1 MKIYKYLLM
10 SALFVGAVSA
20 EAYAQQAKNLSGKVT
35 ELFDGKPE
43 VMVGVNINI
52 LNSQNRSIAGA
63 ITDMDGNFN
72 IRIPDEK
79 NLTIEISYIGK
90 KTIRIKYTGQARLD
104 VKMDDASQQISDVV
118 VTAARLDRNSM
129 GISPH
134 EQVSATQKVN
144 MEDLVAVAPVTTL
157 EDALQGQLGGVD
169 IVLGG
174 GDPGA
179 KASIQI
185 RGTSTLNANSD
196 PLIVIDGIP
205 YPSDI
210 SDDTDFSNL
219 DNDDLGALLNISP
232 QDIASVEVLKD
243 AAATAIWGTKGAN
256 GVLLINTKKGTVG
269 KTRFSFSTKFS
280 AKFEPESIPM
290 LNGDQYTA
298 LLQEAI
304 WNSANYM
311 GFSDMN
317 LLNLLNS
324 PEIGEDPDFEYYNE
338 YHQNTNWLDEIKR
351 NTSTWEN
358 NFSMSG
364 GGERATYRF
373 SLGYLTEGGT
383 TIGTGFNRLNS
394 SLDVTYKF
402 SDRLRF
408 NAYFSYTQSDRD
420 NNYFNIRK
428 EAFRKMPN
436 KSPYYIDP
444 ETGERTDQ
452 YFSRYNTDGSA
463 IDPEP
468 TKLDKTDDARNYN
481 PIALANDGEYNTLQ
495 RESKMNFNVEYKILP
510 ELTYK
515 AYISLNI
522 RNQKDRKFLP
532 QTATGLAWT
541 DEESNLSTDAASDL
555 LSINSENQLMYI
567 KNWGERHKLIANAI
581 FRTTDSRKSAY
592 NSMTYGNSS
601 ADLSDPIMGSTV
613 SKLTSSDTEERT
625 LSAIAAV
632 NYTFLNRYVF
642 NATVNYEG
650 NSSMGKSERWGLFPS
665 GGFAWHL
672 AEEPFMAST
681 RDWLDEFK
689 LRFSI
694 GQSGR
699 SASGTGIYLGAFAA
713 GDNYMDMSG
722 IKPTSMQLNR
732 LKWETTTEYNTGV
745 DIALFKNRLRF
756 TLDVY
761 QRYTRDLLQKDMKA
775 PTTTGYGEYKLKYYN
790 SGEMTNKGWEFRTDF
805 VAYENAD
812 WRVSGY
818 FNISRNVNEITELPM
833 NKTDEEY
840 TFDNGNYAIRN
851 EVGRPQG
858 SFYGYRYLGVYQNTE
873 ATYARDAE
881 GNVMRDIEGQP
892 IVMRNGT
899 AIVCPGD
906 AIYEDINH
914 DGVINQYDIVYLGN
928 AQPRF
933 YGGAGLTVSWKQLK
947 LTANFYGRYGMKV
960 VNQARMDNESM
971 YGTDNQSTAVLRR
984 WRNEGD
990 QTDIPRA
997 LYNQGYNYLGS
1008 DRFVEDASYL
1018 RLKSLS
1024 LTYRLPKTVSQKL
1037 RMNTVD
1043 VYVTGYNLFTWT
1055 KYTGQD
1061 PEVKPSSTL
1070 TKDTAMT
1077 PASIQFTC
1085 GVNLNF

>member
-10 SALFVGAVSA
+10 SALFVGSA
-20 EAYAQQAKNLSGKVT
+20 TTDVDAQVKNLSGKVT
-35 ELFDGKPE
+35 EIFDGKPE

-52 LNSQNRSIAGA
+52 VNSQNRSIAGA
-63 ITDMDGNFN
+63 ITDMNGNFN

-118 VTAARLDRNSM
+118 ITAARMDRNSM

-185 RGTSTLNANSD
+185 RGTSTLNASSD

-256 GVLLINTKKGTVG
+256 GVLMITTKKGTVG

-304 WNSANYM
+304 WNSANYT
-311 GFSDMN
+311 GFNTDYLD
-317 LLNLLNS
+317 LLNNT
-324 PEIGEDPDFEYYNE
+324 PEIGEDPNFEYYDE

-351 NTSTWEN
+351 NTQTWEN

-394 SLDVTYKF
+394 SLDITYKF

-444 ETGERTDQ
+444 VTGERTDQ
-452 YFSRYNTDGSA
+452 YFSRYNTESTV
-463 IDPEP
+463 IDPAP

-541 DEESNLSTDAASDL
+541 NEYSNLSTDAASDL

-581 FRTTDSRKSAY
+581 FRTSDSRKAAY

-601 ADLSDPIMGSTV
+601 SDLSDPIMGST
-613 SKLTSSDTEERT
+613 
-625 LSAIAAV
+625 
-632 NYTFLNRYVF
+632 VF

-672 AEEPFMAST
+672 AEEPFMNST

-699 SASGTGIYLGAFAA
+699 SASGTGVYIGAFEA

-722 IKPTSMQLNR
+722 IEPTTMQLNR

-756 TLDVY
+756 TVDVY
-761 QRYTRDLLQKDMKA
+761 QRFTRDLLQKDVKV

-805 VAYENAD
+805 VAYENKD

-818 FNISRNVNEITELPM
+818 FNISRNVNEITELPL

-881 GNVMRDIEGQP
+881 GNVMKDLDGQP

-960 VNQARMDNESM
+960 INQARMDNEAM
-971 YGTDNQSTAVLRR
+971 YNADNQSTAVLRR

-1024 LTYRLPKTVSQKL
+1024 LTYRLPKTITQRL

>member
-1 MKIYKYLLM
+1 MKLTKYLLV
-10 SALFVGAVSA
+10 SALLVGAA
-20 EAYAQQAKNLSGKVT
+20 ATDADAQVKNLSGKVT
-35 ELFDGKPE
+35 EIFNGKTE

-52 LNSQNRSIAGA
+52 VNSQNRSLVGA
-63 ITDMDGNFN
+63 ITDLNGNFN
-72 IRIPDEK
+72 ISVPDEK

-90 KTIRIKYTGQARLD
+90 KTVRIKYTGQSRLD
-104 VKMDDASQQISDVV
+104 VKLDDATQEVSEVV
-118 VTAARLDRNSM
+118 ITANRLDRNSM
-129 GISPH
+129 GISSH

-144 MEDLVAVAPVTTL
+144 LEELVAVAPVTSL

-179 KASIQI
+179 RASIQI

-256 GVLLINTKKGTVG
+256 GVLMITTKKGTVG
-269 KTRFSFSTKFS
+269 KTRFSFSTKYS

-304 WNSANYM
+304 WNSANYS
-311 GFSDMN
+311 GFNTTYLD
-317 LLNLLNS
+317 LLNNT
-324 PEIGEDPDFEYYNE
+324 PEIGEDPNFEYYNE
-338 YHQNTNWLDEIKR
+338 YHQNTNWLDEVKR
-351 NTSTWEN
+351 NTYTWEN

-373 SLGYLTEGGT
+373 ALGYLDEGGT

-394 SLDVTYKF
+394 SLDITYRF
-402 SDRLRF
+402 SDRLKF

-444 ETGERTDQ
+444 ETGLRTDQ
-452 YFSRYNTDGSA
+452 YFSRYNTESTV
-463 IDPEP
+463 IDAAPA
-468 TKLDKTDDARNYN
+468 KLDKTDDARNYN

-541 DEESNLSTDAASDL
+541 DSYSNLSTDASSDL
-555 LSINSENQLMYI
+555 LSINSENQLMFI
-567 KNWGERHKLIANAI
+567 KNWTDKHKIIANAI
-581 FRTTDSRKSAY
+581 FRTTDSRKAAY
-592 NSMTYGNSS
+592 NSMTYGNASS
-601 ADLSDPIMGSTV
+601 DLSDPIMGSTV
-613 SKLTSSDTEERT
+613 QKLTSSDTEERT
-625 LSAIAAV
+625 LSGILAF
-632 NYTFLNRYVF
+632 NYTLLNRYVF
-642 NATVNYEG
+642 NATVNMEG
-650 NSSMGKSERWGLFPS
+650 NSSMGKSERWGTFPA
-665 GGFAWHL
+665 GGFAWHI
-672 AEEPFMAST
+672 AEEPFM
-681 RDWLDEFK
+681 RNIDWLSELK
-689 LRFSI
+689 LRFSV

-699 SASGTGIYLGAFAA
+699 SASGTGVYIGAFEA

-722 IKPTSMQLNR
+722 IKPTTMQLNR
-732 LKWETTTEYNTGV
+732 LKWETTTEYNTGL
-745 DIALFKNRLRF
+745 DISVLHNRLRF
-756 TLDVY
+756 TFDVY
-761 QRYTRDLLQKDMKA
+761 QRYTRDLLQKDVKV

-805 VAYENAD
+805 TAYENKD

-818 FNISRNVNEITELPM
+818 FNISRNVNKITELPI

-858 SFYGYRYLGVYQNTE
+858 SFYGYRYLGVYQNKE

-881 GNVMRDIEGQP
+881 GNVMKDIEGQP

-899 AIVCPGD
+899 AVVAPGD

-914 DGVINQYDIVYLGN
+914 DGVINQYDIVYLGS

-933 YGGAGLTVSWKQLK
+933 FGGAGLTVSWKSLK
-947 LTANFYGRYGMKV
+947 LTANFYGRYGMNV
-960 VNQARMDNESM
+960 VNQARMDNEAM
-971 YGTDNQSTAVLRR
+971 YNADNQSTAVLRR

-1024 LTYRLPKTVSQKL
+1024 LTYRFPKALSQRL